1 MISDGG
7 LVGQACAWHGNLLM
21 GAPSA
26 RGWVVVVEGSLGRPG
41 WAGGESSWSPQ
52 AQRFQTGWLCQG
64 VGVGVI
70 VGCPVSSQGA
80 GPSFGLAGRG
90 DRAGQGGKLLSP
102 AWSTCCQSFKENW
115 DSCLDGL
122 FLIPCPSDGAIK
134 AGAFGGL
141 WNEVS
146 PIVASHR
153 LDQNLRP
160 QTRANG
166 ANVLS
171 PNPTQGSISFH

>member
-1 MISDGG
+1 
-7 LVGQACAWHGNLLM
+7 M
-21 GAPSA
+21 GPPV
-26 RGWVVVVEGSLGRPG
+26 RGSGAVVEGSLGRPG
-41 WAGGESSWSPQ
+41 WAGGECSWSPQ

-70 VGCPVSSQGA
+70 LGCPASSQGA
-80 GPSFGLAGRG
+80 GPSLGLAGRG
-90 DRAGQGGKLLSP
+90 DRAGQGGKLLALGALRRTELLP
-102 AWSTCCQSFKENW
+102 GWS
-115 DSCLDGL
+115 

-146 PIVASHR
+146 PIVVSYR

-160 QTRANG
+160 QTRAKG
-166 ANVLS
+166 ANVLN
-171 PNPTQGSISFH
+171 PNSTQGSISFH